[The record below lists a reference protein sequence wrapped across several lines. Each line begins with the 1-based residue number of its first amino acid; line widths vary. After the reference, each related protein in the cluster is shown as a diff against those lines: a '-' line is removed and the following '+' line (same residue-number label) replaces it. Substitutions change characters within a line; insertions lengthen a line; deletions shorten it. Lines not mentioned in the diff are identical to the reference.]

1 MNNLKTYFKLNV
13 NLGKSVGNDGVFLGL
28 AGLHLE
34 ISTGFVLWN
43 SFGAAMP
50 ALGLNHS
57 VKVLTF

>member
-28 AGLHLE
+28 AGLHLK
-34 ISTGFVLWN
+34 ISTGL